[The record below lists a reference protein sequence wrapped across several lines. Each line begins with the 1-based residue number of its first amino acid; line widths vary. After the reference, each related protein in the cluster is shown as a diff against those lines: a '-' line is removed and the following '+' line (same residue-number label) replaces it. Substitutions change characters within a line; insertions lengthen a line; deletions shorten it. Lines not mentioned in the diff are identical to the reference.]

1 MITLNFWLQILL
13 EGNCCRISCKSHE
26 ESPKVSSHD
35 GVLDLGGTHR
45 MAKGDGP
52 ALQSSSTGASLDN
65 SGQKTIQTER
75 TEKRGKV
82 SLRRGV

>member
-1 MITLNFWLQILL
+1 
-13 EGNCCRISCKSHE
+13 
-26 ESPKVSSHD
+26 
-35 GVLDLGGTHR
+35 

-75 TEKRGKV
+75 REKRGKV
-82 SLRRGV
+82 SLRKGV